1 MEIVSGRVGRP
12 HVTSQQFRQIIEG
25 IVGDGSCIL
34 PSGENLEPELVSN
47 NSLKIRSGMMCYH
60 GNVSS
65 VKIGTYDEV
74 ELTNGSQGMKRI
86 DLVVNRYTRNEED
99 NTEKNEWIV
108 IMGTP
113 AESNP
118 TVPEYTKG
126 NLQEGDLVDD
136 CPAFEVHFDG
146 INITEVT
153 KMLEIAQ
160 TNKNLS
166 NKLTELND
174 KINNRKNNVL
184 IGKWGKSWNL
194 STTPKN
200 IGSSKPIV
208 DDDCY
213 KTTTGANATVTI
225 KQSGLYCVTMY
236 AQGSANQ
243 GASACIQAQVIANRT
258 IVDDNYVLFGA
269 QYSYNGFAANVNMS
283 RIIYLENGTVLSP
296 QIRKSDASGAAVT
309 TGSSYMEVV
318 KLA

>member
-1 MEIVSGRVGRP
+1 MEIVSGRTGKP

-25 IVGDGSCIL
+25 IVGDESCIL
-34 PSGENLEPELVSN
+34 PSGENLEPEMVSN
-47 NSLKIRSGMMCYH
+47 NLLKIRSGMMCHH

-108 IMGTP
+108 IMGMP

-153 KMLEIAQ
+153 KMLEIAW
-160 TNKNLS
+160 TNKDLS
-166 NKLTELND
+166 EKLGFQMLLNTD
-174 KINNRKNNVL
+174 AQQIYTMYGGRVKVVSGTKVIDASR
-184 IGKWGKSWNL
+184 
-194 STTPKN
+194 N
-200 IGSSKPIV
+200 IGYVRAFSSEELKALF
-208 DDDCY
+208 
-213 KTTTGANATVTI
+213 GESFNATRLTVT
-225 KQSGLYCVTMY
+225 T
-236 AQGSANQ
+236 
-243 GASACIQAQVIANRT
+243 
-258 IVDDNYVLFGA
+258 
-269 QYSYNGFAANVNMS
+269 YNGDDVAQETHFYEPEIWKGGIFQYFYPTSVEGKM
-283 RIIYLENGTVLSP
+283 RINY
-296 QIRKSDASGAAVT
+296 K
-309 TGSSYMEVV
+309 MEYVYGDNS
-318 KLA
+318 

>member
-47 NSLKIRSGMMCYH
+47 NLLKIRSGMMCHH

-153 KMLEIAQ
+153 KMLEISQ
-160 TNKNLS
+160 TNKDLS
-166 NKLTELND
+166 NK
-174 KINNRKNNVL
+174 
-184 IGKWGKSWNL
+184 
-194 STTPKN
+194 
-200 IGSSKPIV
+200 
-208 DDDCY
+208 
-213 KTTTGANATVTI
+213 
-225 KQSGLYCVTMY
+225 
-236 AQGSANQ
+236 
-243 GASACIQAQVIANRT
+243 IANIPQIKAGTIIKTVAGGNNSADVFTNAEINKMFGVSDATNLNTVVIFTEGDAAART
-258 IVDDNYVLFGA
+258 SGGHMDGTAYLNGTWYATYAELFSGTAKVRINYT
-269 QYSYNGFAANVNMS
+269 
-283 RIIYLENGTVLSP
+283 IIYFG
-296 QIRKSDASGAAVT
+296 
-309 TGSSYMEVV
+309 
-318 KLA
+318 

>member
-1 MEIVSGRVGRP
+1 MEIVSGRTGKP

-47 NSLKIRSGMMCYH
+47 NSLKIRSGMMCHH

-160 TNKNLS
+160 TNKD
-166 NKLTELND
+166 LTEKLGFQMLLNTD
-174 KINNRKNNVL
+174 AQQIYTMYGGRVKVVSGTMVVNIAM
-184 IGKWGKSWNL
+184 
-194 STTPKN
+194 N
-200 IGSSKPIV
+200 IGYAKLFSVEQLKNWFGDGYVAPRLSI
-208 DDDCY
+208 
-213 KTTTGANATVTI
+213 KT
-225 KQSGLYCVTMY
+225 
-236 AQGSANQ
+236 
-243 GASACIQAQVIANRT
+243 
-258 IVDDNYVLFGA
+258 
-269 QYSYNGFAANVNMS
+269 YNGDDVAQEVHFYAPEIWSGEIFQYFYPTNREGGMRVN
-283 RIIYLENGTVLSP
+283 YKLEYVYG
-296 QIRKSDASGAAVT
+296 
-309 TGSSYMEVV
+309 
-318 KLA
+318 

>member
-34 PSGENLEPELVSN
+34 PSGENLEPEVVSN
-47 NSLKIRSGMMCYH
+47 NSLKIRSGMMCHH

-160 TNKNLS
+160 TNKDLS
-166 NKLTELND
+166 NK
-174 KINNRKNNVL
+174 
-184 IGKWGKSWNL
+184 
-194 STTPKN
+194 
-200 IGSSKPIV
+200 
-208 DDDCY
+208 
-213 KTTTGANATVTI
+213 
-225 KQSGLYCVTMY
+225 
-236 AQGSANQ
+236 
-243 GASACIQAQVIANRT
+243 IANIPQIKAGTIIKTAAGGNNSADVFTNAEINKMFGVSDATNLNTVAIFTEGDAAART
-258 IVDDNYVLFGA
+258 SGGHMDGTAYLNGTWYATYAELFSGTAKVRINYI
-269 QYSYNGFAANVNMS
+269 
-283 RIIYLENGTVLSP
+283 IIYFG
-296 QIRKSDASGAAVT
+296 
-309 TGSSYMEVV
+309 
-318 KLA
+318 

>member
-47 NSLKIRSGMMCYH
+47 NSLKIRSGMMCHH

-160 TNKNLS
+160 TNKD
-166 NKLTELND
+166 LTEKLGFQMLLNTD
-174 KINNRKNNVL
+174 AQQIYTMYGGRVKVVSGTMIVNIAMNTGYTAL
-184 IGKWGKSWNL
+184 FSLEQLKSWFGDGYVASRL
-194 STTPKN
+194 S
-200 IGSSKPIV
+200 I
-208 DDDCY
+208 
-213 KTTTGANATVTI
+213 KT
-225 KQSGLYCVTMY
+225 
-236 AQGSANQ
+236 
-243 GASACIQAQVIANRT
+243 
-258 IVDDNYVLFGA
+258 
-269 QYSYNGFAANVNMS
+269 YNGDDVAQEVHFYAPEIWKDGIFQYFYPTNREGKMRVN
-283 RIIYLENGTVLSP
+283 YKLEYVYG
-296 QIRKSDASGAAVT
+296 
-309 TGSSYMEVV
+309 
-318 KLA
+318 

>member
-47 NSLKIRSGMMCYH
+47 NLLKIRSGMMCHH

-160 TNKNLS
+160 TNKDLS
-166 NKLTELND
+166 NKVAELNKKND
-174 KINNRKNNVL
+174 YDPTVQTYSNN
-184 IGKWGKSWNL
+184 GWNL
-194 STTPKN
+194 TYRHIDHNHIYVEMENVMKGGVIN
-200 IGSSKPIV
+200 INGGLVMAGIPFNLEFSQSLPICMQV
-208 DDDCY
+208 GNVVVGY
-213 KTTTGANATVTI
+213 GKIKMETNHGAYLVCTNYSNDVSLVGFGILTI
-225 KQSGLYCVTMY
+225 KS
-236 AQGSANQ
+236 
-243 GASACIQAQVIANRT
+243 
-258 IVDDNYVLFGA
+258 
-269 QYSYNGFAANVNMS
+269 
-283 RIIYLENGTVLSP
+283 
-296 QIRKSDASGAAVT
+296 
-309 TGSSYMEVV
+309 
-318 KLA
+318 

>member
-47 NSLKIRSGMMCYH
+47 NSLKIRSGMMCHH

-160 TNKNLS
+160 TNKDLS
-166 NKLTELND
+166 NK
-174 KINNRKNNVL
+174 
-184 IGKWGKSWNL
+184 
-194 STTPKN
+194 
-200 IGSSKPIV
+200 
-208 DDDCY
+208 
-213 KTTTGANATVTI
+213 
-225 KQSGLYCVTMY
+225 
-236 AQGSANQ
+236 
-243 GASACIQAQVIANRT
+243 IANIPQIKAGTIIKTVAGGNNSASVFTNAEINKMFGVSDATNLNTVAIFTEGDAAART
-258 IVDDNYVLFGA
+258 SGGHMDGTAYLNGIWYATYAELFSGTAKVRINYT
-269 QYSYNGFAANVNMS
+269 
-283 RIIYLENGTVLSP
+283 IIYFG
-296 QIRKSDASGAAVT
+296 
-309 TGSSYMEVV
+309 
-318 KLA
+318 

>member
-47 NSLKIRSGMMCYH
+47 NSLKIRSGMMCHH

-153 KMLEIAQ
+153 KMLEISQ
-160 TNKNLS
+160 TNKDLS
-166 NKLTELND
+166 NK
-174 KINNRKNNVL
+174 
-184 IGKWGKSWNL
+184 
-194 STTPKN
+194 
-200 IGSSKPIV
+200 
-208 DDDCY
+208 
-213 KTTTGANATVTI
+213 
-225 KQSGLYCVTMY
+225 
-236 AQGSANQ
+236 
-243 GASACIQAQVIANRT
+243 IANIPQIKAGTIIKTVAGGNNSASVFTNAEINKMFGVSDATNLNTVVIFTEGDAAART
-258 IVDDNYVLFGA
+258 SGGHMDSTAYLNETWYATYAELFSGTAKVRINYT
-269 QYSYNGFAANVNMS
+269 
-283 RIIYLENGTVLSP
+283 IIYFG
-296 QIRKSDASGAAVT
+296 
-309 TGSSYMEVV
+309 
-318 KLA
+318 

>member
-12 HVTSQQFRQIIEG
+12 HVTSQQFRQIMEG

-47 NSLKIRSGMMCYH
+47 NSLKIRSGMMCHH

-126 NLQEGDLVDD
+126 NLQEGDFVDD

-160 TNKNLS
+160 TNKDLS
-166 NKLTELND
+166 NK
-174 KINNRKNNVL
+174 
-184 IGKWGKSWNL
+184 
-194 STTPKN
+194 
-200 IGSSKPIV
+200 
-208 DDDCY
+208 
-213 KTTTGANATVTI
+213 
-225 KQSGLYCVTMY
+225 
-236 AQGSANQ
+236 
-243 GASACIQAQVIANRT
+243 IANIPQIKAGTIIKTVAGGNNSADVFTNAEINKMFGVSDATNLNTVVIFTEGDAAART
-258 IVDDNYVLFGA
+258 SGGHMDGTAYLNGTWYATYAELFSGTAKVRINYT
-269 QYSYNGFAANVNMS
+269 
-283 RIIYLENGTVLSP
+283 IIYFG
-296 QIRKSDASGAAVT
+296 
-309 TGSSYMEVV
+309 
-318 KLA
+318 

>member
-1 MEIVSGRVGRP
+1 MEIVSGRTGKP

-47 NSLKIRSGMMCYH
+47 NSLKIRSGMMCHH

-113 AESNP
+113 AKSNP

-126 NLQEGDLVDD
+126 NLQEGGLVDD
-136 CPAFEVHFDG
+136 CPVFEVHFDG

-160 TNKNLS
+160 TNKD
-166 NKLTELND
+166 LTEKLGFQMLLNTD
-174 KINNRKNNVL
+174 VQQIYTMYGGRVKAVSGTMIVN
-184 IGKWGKSWNL
+184 IAM
-194 STTPKN
+194 N
-200 IGSSKPIV
+200 IGYVKLFSVEQLKNWFGTG
-208 DDDCY
+208 Y
-213 KTTTGANATVTI
+213 TTTRLSVKT
-225 KQSGLYCVTMY
+225 
-236 AQGSANQ
+236 
-243 GASACIQAQVIANRT
+243 
-258 IVDDNYVLFGA
+258 
-269 QYSYNGFAANVNMS
+269 YNGDDVAQEVHFYTPEIWNGEIFQYFYPINREGYMRVN
-283 RIIYLENGTVLSP
+283 YKLEYVYG
-296 QIRKSDASGAAVT
+296 
-309 TGSSYMEVV
+309 
-318 KLA
+318 